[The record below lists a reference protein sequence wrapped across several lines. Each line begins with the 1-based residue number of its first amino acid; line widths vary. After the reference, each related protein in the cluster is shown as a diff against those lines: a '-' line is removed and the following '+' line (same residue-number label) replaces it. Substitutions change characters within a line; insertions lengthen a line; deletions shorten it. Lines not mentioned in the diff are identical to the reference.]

1 MTSHSSRLRASL
13 IVAICCSCG
22 AEESTSPAEV
32 RQSDII
38 FSGRNVWT
46 WDIYRIDPGGSG
58 LRKLTNSSEEDL
70 SPSWSPDYRQI
81 AFFFRGQPEGI
92 YVMNADGSDKRLV
105 TAAVDVGNITWS
117 SDGTKL
123 AFDGRVADSF
133 SIYVVPVAGG
143 VPQRLTTSPTGWS
156 PSWSPDGTS
165 ITYASGQGYG
175 SEIYVIDSN
184 GRNRRNITSS
194 WGELTGEVDPSWSPD
209 GSQIAFARFTSQ
221 GPPSAVWIMNADGTN
236 PQQITSG
243 HDDRAP
249 AWSPDGTHL
258 VITRLNTQDQGVLL
272 CIVRIAERRLAHCL
286 TPAEPRVAAH
296 PSW

>member
-1 MTSHSSRLRASL
+1 MTSNSSWLRASL
-13 IVAICCSCG
+13 IASICCGCG
-22 AEESTSPAEV
+22 ADESTSPAAV
-32 RQSDII
+32 RQSDIV
-38 FSGRNVWT
+38 FMARNGNS

-58 LRKLTNSSEEDL
+58 LRNLANSPKDDL
-70 SPSWSPDYRQI
+70 YPSWSPDYRHV
-81 AFFFRGQPEGI
+81 AFFFRGEPEGI
-92 YVMNADGSDKRLV
+92 YVMNADGGDKRLV
-105 TAAVDVGNITWS
+105 TAAVDVGDITWS

-123 AFDGRVADSF
+123 AFDGRIAGSF

-156 PSWSPDGTS
+156 PAWSPDGKS
-165 ITYASGQGYG
+165 ITYASGTGYG

-184 GRNRRNITSS
+184 GRNRRNITAS
-194 WGELTGEVDPSWSPD
+194 WGEFTGEVDPSWSPD

-221 GPPSAVWIMNADGTN
+221 GSASSVWIMNADGTN

-249 AWSPDGTHL
+249 AWSPDGANL
-258 VITRLNTQDQGVLL
+258 VIARTNPQDQGVLL
-272 CIVRIAERRLAHCL
+272 CIVHIAERRLAHCL
-286 TPAEPRVAAH
+286 TTTETRVAAH